1 MLRLPFPALLAL
13 IVFLPLLLQ
22 TSAPAD
28 ARQQDLT
35 QDPSQDPLQ
44 DFSQATTASAG
55 LVQIRLSGAVSAPA
69 TDGSGGEFGHLV
81 EVEIDAVGNGGRSG
95 VVLHLHLAAGTTGK
109 ELLQM
114 VSAQL
119 ATASIRSSLA
129 VTESAGSLWVEGAMR
144 VHLRLGGGLI
154 GEVSCAEGPP
164 QSVRIR
170 PASAMTSPMAVQ
182 VSASTAIVMNGRPP
196 IRGRATFKAS
206 LEQAEHAA
214 EAATALWEAAK
225 GKWISDR
232 PGADAWR
239 PIKMSDGAAITGVS
253 IRLTGEG
260 DWALEV
266 EL

>member
-1 MLRLPFPALLAL
+1 MVRLPFPALLAL

-28 ARQQDLT
+28 AQQQDLT
-35 QDPSQDPLQ
+35 QDPAQDLSEDPL
-44 DFSQATTASAG
+44 QATTAPGG
-55 LVQIRLSGAVSAPA
+55 LVQIRLWGAVSAPA
-69 TDGSGGEFGHLV
+69 MDGGGGVFGHLV
-81 EVEIDAVGNGGRSG
+81 EVEIDAAVNGVRSG
-95 VVLHLHLAAGTTGK
+95 VVLHLHLAAGTTGE

-114 VSAQL
+114 VSAKL
-119 ATASIRSSLA
+119 AAASIRGKLA
-129 VTESAGSLWVEGAMR
+129 VTESAGSLWVEGALR
-144 VHLRLGGGLI
+144 VHLRLGGGLV

-170 PASAMTSPMAVQ
+170 PASAMKSPMAVQ
-182 VSASTAIVMNGRPP
+182 VSASTAIVMNGRLP
-196 IRGRATFKAS
+196 IRGRATFTAS
-206 LEQAEHAA
+206 LEKAEHAA

-253 IRLTGEG
+253 MRLTGEG
-260 DWALEV
+260 DWALEL